1 VNVVSVVK
9 DTFFKHFSD
18 RITDYYICIVVKRCF
33 GLVEQDNLTSLK
45 ISDEALLVKQFRRL
59 WNMDRSIGKEQ
70 FYKQMSVLFYTY
82 SPSSNYSYIIDEKER
97 LKEVLEQ
104 EGISDFRPT
113 SEFKEAVEIYKKL
126 TRTASSEL
134 LADVKLT
141 IDKVREVLKSI
152 DFSSLEEKDKVSALN
167 TITTV
172 VAKIPKLVKDLS
184 DAEKAVAKEMEDN
197 TKARDSQELTIG
209 DLMD

>member
-1 VNVVSVVK
+1 MKLIEV
-9 DTFFKHFSD
+9 
-18 RITDYYICIVVKRCF
+18 
-33 GLVEQDNLTSLK
+33 DNYELK
-45 ISDEALLVKQFRRL
+45 VAPEALLVRPIRKL
-59 WNMDRSIGKEQ
+59 WNQDRSLKKEQ

-104 EGISDFRPT
+104 EGIEDFKP
-113 SEFKEAVEIYKKL
+113 SAEFKDAVEIYKKL
-126 TRTASSEL
+126 NVTASSEL

-141 IDKVREVLKSI
+141 IDKVRQTLKSI
-152 DFSSLEEKDKVSALN
+152 NFSSLEEKDKVAALN

-184 DAEKAVAKEMEDN
+184 DAEKAVAKELEEQG
-197 TKARDSQELTIG
+197 KARGAQDLTVG
-209 DLMD
+209 DMGLD

>member
-1 VNVVSVVK
+1 MKLIEIENY
-9 DTFFKHFSD
+9 D
-18 RITDYYICIVVKRCF
+18 
-33 GLVEQDNLTSLK
+33 LK
-45 ISDEALLVKQFRRL
+45 IAPEALLVKPIRKL
-59 WNMDRSIGKEQ
+59 WNQDRTKQKEA
-70 FYKQMSVLFYTY
+70 FYKQMSVLYFVY

-197 TKARDSQELTIG
+197 TKARGSQELTIG